1 MAAEDDGFFSRWSQR
16 KAQVRRGETVKAE
29 PETVVPS
36 VPPPVE
42 LAHAEPAGT
51 EPSPAVELPPPTLE
65 DAQALTPEADFRPFV
80 RKDVLPEVRNTA
92 MKKLFTD
99 PHFNVMDGLDIYID
113 DYSQPNPLPLA
124 MAKQLVGAQF
134 LKLFDQPEAPAQPS
148 PTPEATP
155 PEPVPPSNSEP
166 IPPETP

>member
-16 KAQVRRGETVKAE
+16 KTLVRRGETVKTE
-29 PETVVPS
+29 PELASPAVQ
-36 VPPPVE
+36 PPVE
-42 LAHAEPAGT
+42 LNRAEPAST
-51 EPSPAVELPPPTLE
+51 EPVPPAPPPPTLE

-92 MKKLFTD
+92 MKKLFAD

-113 DYSQPNPLPLA
+113 DYSKPNPLPLA

-148 PTPEATP
+148 PTPEAAP
-155 PEPVPPSNSEP
+155 PEPLPPSNSET